1 MAPGIK
7 GLKPY
12 YNVIVYFF
20 PVKKLLYNEIKNL
33 CRKKKFEKCVKD
45 KNKFFIKQL
54 SRTFLSFFKQK
65 YISFL
70 EMYFLK
76 IPKNL
81 IASTFFLWRLI
92 LNNIY
97 MPQQKPQHL
106 PTAKANFER
115 WKCGHNSLS

>member
-1 MAPGIK
+1 MKWKISA
-7 GLKPY
+7 
-12 YNVIVYFF
+12 
-20 PVKKLLYNEIKNL
+20 E
-33 CRKKKFEKCVKD
+33 KKKFEKCVKD
-45 KNKFFIKQL
+45 KNNFFIKQL

-70 EMYFLK
+70 ETCFLK

-81 IASTFFLWRLI
+81 IALTYFLWRLI

-97 MPQQKPQHL
+97 MPQQKSQHL
-106 PTAKANFER
+106 VTVKANFEC